1 MPLPNIIRGNSRHAV
16 RIFRLRYIAVVLLA
30 AGTAGPTLAAEQAVA
45 AKVEPLPL
53 EQLQVFAQVFSQI
66 KENYVTEVDDKQL
79 LANAI
84 RGMLEGL
91 DPHSAYLDFEEF
103 RDLRISTSGRF
114 GGLGLEVQMQDG
126 FVKVIA
132 PIDGTPAAEADI
144 QPGDLIIKLGDTPIK
159 GLSLGD
165 AVKKMRGKPGT
176 SIVLTILREGQAEP
190 LLITLERAVI
200 KVKSV
205 RSELLNGGLAY
216 LRISQFQ
223 AETGP
228 NLAEAIDRLKL
239 QNNGKLNGAVLDL
252 RNNPGG
258 VLNAAVEVSDLFLDD
273 GLIVY
278 TEGRNNNTRQDFSA
292 EKGDALDGQPL
303 VVLVNAGSA
312 SASEI
317 VAGALQDARRAI
329 IMGQQTFGKGSV
341 QTISGLENG
350 DGVKMTTARYYTP
363 KGRSIQAEG
372 IVPGIEL
379 DKVTVEA
386 AKQRQNSQI
395 KEADLSGRLDNPNA
409 KPEGDGVAEIKGGR
423 VISASVDYELFEAV
437 NLLKALTLVK
447 K

>member
-1 MPLPNIIRGNSRHAV
+1 MSLTT
-16 RIFRLRYIAVVLLA
+16 LRRVACLLLVAVVTPSFA
-30 AGTAGPTLAAEQAVA
+30 ADE
-45 AKVEPLPL
+45 AKKPEPLPL

-66 KENYVTEVDDKQL
+66 KENYVTEVDDKEL
-79 LANAI
+79 LENAI

-91 DPHSAYLDFEEF
+91 DPHSAYLDAEAF
-103 RDLRISTSGRF
+103 RDMRISTSGRF

-132 PIDGTPAAEADI
+132 PIDDTPAAKADI
-144 QPGDLIIKLGDTPIK
+144 QSGDLIIKLGDTPIK
-159 GLSLGD
+159 GLSLQD
-165 AVKKMRGKPGT
+165 AVKKMRGKPGS
-176 SIVLTILREGQAEP
+176 SIVLTILREGRAEP
-190 LLITLERAVI
+190 LLVTLERAVI

-205 RSELLNGGLAY
+205 RSELLSGGLAY

-223 AETGP
+223 VETGP
-228 NLAEAIDRLKL
+228 NLAEALDRLKTE
-239 QNNGKLNGAVLDL
+239 NKGKLNGAVLDL

-292 EKGDALDGQPL
+292 EKGDGLDGQPL
-303 VVLVNAGSA
+303 VVLVNGGSA

-317 VAGALQDARRAI
+317 VAGALQDAGRAV
-329 IMGQQTFGKGSV
+329 IMGERTFGKGSV

-372 IVPGIEL
+372 IVPGIKLE
-379 DKVTVEA
+379 KVTIA
-386 AKQRQNSQI
+386 ASNQRESGGI
-395 KEADLSGRLDNPNA
+395 KEADLSGRLDNPNSSPGNGA
-409 KPEGDGVAEIKGGR
+409 SEAGGKSGR
-423 VISASVDYELFEAV
+423 VISASSDYELFEAV